1 MNKSLK
7 SAVIFFLV
15 LLSFTLIVGYFYY
28 GIFSLLVFINTSFFF
43 SGVSLFFSLLILVT
57 QKGFFDGI
65 TYGFRKIFA
74 TKQADKKL
82 EEDLATEMRNP
93 SELLDPINI
102 FPMAIG
108 ASFLFAC
115 MLLGLF
121 VYYNS

>member
-1 MNKSLK
+1 MNKTLK
-7 SAVIFFLV
+7 SAAIYFLV
-15 LLSFTLIVGYFYY
+15 LLSLTLCAGYFYY
-28 GIFSLLVFINTSFFF
+28 GTFSLLAFINSSFFF
-43 SGVSLFFSLLILVT
+43 SAITLFFSLLILVT

-74 TKQADKKL
+74 AKQADKQL

-102 FPMAIG
+102 FPMVIG
-108 ASFLFAC
+108 ASTLFVC

-121 VYYNS
+121 AYYNS

>member
-7 SAVIFFLV
+7 SAVIYFLV
-15 LLSFTLIVGYFYY
+15 LLSFTIVVGYFYY
-28 GIFSLLVFINTSFFF
+28 GTFSLLVFINASFFF
-43 SGVSLFFSLLILVT
+43 SGITLFFSLLILVT

-74 TKQADKKL
+74 SKQADRQL
-82 EEDLATEMRNP
+82 EEDLATELRNP

-102 FPMAIG
+102 FPMALG
-108 ASFLFAC
+108 ASFLFLC
-115 MLLGLF
+115 MISCLF

>member
-1 MNKSLK
+1 MNKTFK
-7 SAVIFFLV
+7 SAAIYFLI
-15 LLSFTLIVGYFYY
+15 LLSLTLCAGYFYY
-28 GIFSLLVFINTSFFF
+28 GTFSLLVFINTSFFF
-43 SGVSLFFSLLILVT
+43 SGSTLFFSLLILVT

-74 TKQADKKL
+74 SKQADKQL

-102 FPMAIG
+102 FPMVIG
-108 ASFLFAC
+108 ASTLFTC